1 MIGKRGEAENAR
13 WPGPH
18 AGDAAAGA
26 RTPEE
31 LETLFEDA
39 LLLRDGA
46 TLAALFAGEAVL
58 TADGGS
64 PICGGEAIANLAL
77 ALWAGDRSYVA
88 DPLRVVQARDLAL
101 IVAERAVSVV
111 RRERDGTWR
120 YVIAAVSLGE
130 ATAKEDTWRTG
141 DTAS

>member
-1 MIGKRGEAENAR
+1 MIGKRDEADNAR
-13 WPGPH
+13 RPGPH
-18 AGDAAAGA
+18 AGSAVAGA

-31 LETLFEDA
+31 LETLLEDA

-46 TLAALFAGEAVL
+46 TLAALFEGGAVL
-58 TADGGS
+58 VADGGS
-64 PICGGEAIANLAL
+64 PIRGGEAIANLAL

-88 DPLRVVQARDLAL
+88 EPQRVVQARDLAL

-120 YVIAAVSLGE
+120 YIIAAVSLGE
-130 ATAKEDTWRTG
+130 ATAKEGTWRTG
-141 DTAS
+141 DTAP